1 MSDPIFGIS
10 ISTLDGEPR
19 PGLRSN
25 MSVAGLVVTAPAANA
40 SLLPLNEPVTFFSDD
55 TTMLA
60 ALGTEGTAYASLAAI
75 NEQLTE
81 FEVAAQVVLVRVE
94 QGATVKETIANLR
107 GDINA
112 RTGMFALLDAAHVL
126 GVSPRIVVVP
136 GHTSQ
141 AVNQAGSVS
150 LLTQGAK
157 LTEAPLVAFSGG
169 GSSPTKV
176 LPTGHAVMGT
186 GADAQKVVNVVFDS
200 KGEDLSGPL
209 TVTFSG
215 GGSDAGKVLPT
226 ASVTLDSATNAICAS
241 LPTLLDQLLAV
252 GIVDGPAST
261 MNAAI
266 AWRTSLSSKRI
277 IPVDPAYKVINDEG
291 DIVVVPKSPRAVGA
305 LIANDHEH
313 GGLPSH
319 SAANRAIRGIVGT
332 SRPIAFSLLDG
343 ANEGQTLLSHNIGIT
358 VRGENTDGAIAD
370 GGYVLIMTDTCS
382 EDPIWK
388 FYNQVRMRDYIHLMF
403 IKTLRFY
410 LGKYNLTGQTLQAVM
425 NTMNFALR
433 DLKAQQAILD
443 YKPVS
448 FDRDRNSPEQLRLG
462 RFTLDVKFEEPAPLV
477 YLGIQSARY
486 RPALDILLSDL
497 QSQLATAA

>member
-1 MSDPIFGIS
+1 MSDPTFGIS
-10 ISTLDGEPR
+10 ITTLDGEPR
-19 PGLRSN
+19 PGLRAN
-25 MSVAGLVVTAPAANA
+25 MSVAGLVVTAPAADA
-40 SLLPLNEPVTFFSDD
+40 AIFPLNEPVTFFSDD
-55 TTMLA
+55 SVMLA
-60 ALGTEGTAYASLAAI
+60 ALGEEGTAYASLAAI
-75 NEQLTE
+75 TEQLTE

-112 RTGMFALLDAAHVL
+112 KTGMFALLDAAHVL
-126 GVSPRIVVVP
+126 GVTPRIVAIP
-136 GHTSQ
+136 GYTSQ
-141 AVNQAGSVS
+141 AINQVAAAIVVTSPGSAYV
-150 LLTQGAK
+150 T
-157 LTEAPLVAFSGG
+157 AP
-169 GSSPTKV
+169 
-176 LPTGHAVMGT
+176 
-186 GADAQKVVNVVFDS
+186 
-200 KGEDLSGPL
+200 

-215 GGSDAGKVLPT
+215 GGSDPGKVLPT
-226 ASVTLDSATNAICAS
+226 GHAVLGTGADAGKVVAVVVDTRGENLTVAPTIAFAGGSGSGAAATATLDSATNAICAS

-252 GIVDGPAST
+252 GVVDGPAST

-277 IPVDPAYKVINDEG
+277 IPVDPAYKVVNDEG
-291 DIVVVPKSPRAVGA
+291 DIVIVPKSPRAVGA

-319 SAANRAIRGIVGT
+319 SAANRAVRGIVGT

-382 EDPIWK
+382 ADPIWK
-388 FYNQVRMRDYIHLMF
+388 FYNQVRMRDFIHLMF

-410 LGKYNLTGQTLQAVM
+410 LGRYNLTGQTLQAVM

-443 YKPVS
+443 YKPVN
-448 FDRDRNSPEQLRLG
+448 FDRDKNSPEQLRLG